1 MELENTHTPS
11 QVIESPGPTS
21 ENPSITPDPPKEE
34 PKPAKM
40 SAEDAVGKAFDQAGV
55 KDAEEEDGGKTEEV
69 TPKVATK
76 VKVEAPKVETNAEP
90 VKADVGNERETP
102 RKVEGQSEGRKII
115 EAPARFLPRAKEL
128 WQNVPHPVREEFDR
142 VFRESEQEIAQYKE
156 HKQFREEL
164 SEFETMAKQ
173 SGTTMKQALS
183 NYVDIERK
191 FSEDPAQGFRSL
203 MSNMQMQPQQAIS
216 HILRAF
222 GIQPQQL
229 AQHIAQ
235 SPQEYTALAPQRQA
249 PQQQFQQPQQA
260 QENPQVKALEER
272 LARMEAEKVESD
284 VIAPFAEEYPEFHD
298 NQDAIAEVLK
308 SGIIERIHGNGLSP
322 RDKLEAAL
330 FMVAPQVKRSMNV
343 ADNSNSSVPS
353 IPRDIPPAVDLRGTK
368 SIKGAP
374 HGVQTDRRGKMSK
387 EDAINEAM
395 ARFGS

>member
-1 MELENTHTPS
+1 MENTEHTPS
-11 QVIESPGPTS
+11 QVIEAPGPTT
-21 ENPSITPDPPKEE
+21 ENPSITPEPPKEE

-40 SAEDAVGKAFDQAGV
+40 SAQDAISKAFDQAGV
-55 KDAEEEDGGKTEEV
+55 EDKEGDE
-69 TPKVATK
+69 P
-76 VKVEAPKVETNAEP
+76 APKVENPVEAKEVKPAKVEKSAEP
-90 VKADVGNERETP
+90 EKADVGNEREAP

-142 VFRESEQEIAQYKE
+142 VFRESEQEMAQYKE

-183 NYVDIERK
+183 NYVDIEKK
-191 FSEDPAQGFRSL
+191 FSQDPAQGFRSL
-203 MSNMQMQPQQAIS
+203 MGNLQMQPQQAIS
-216 HILRAF
+216 HILRAY
-222 GIQPQQL
+222 GVTPQQL
-229 AQHIAQ
+229 VQHMTQ
-235 SPQEYTALAPQRQA
+235 SPQEYTALAQPRQA
-249 PQQQFQQPQQA
+249 PQQQFQQPQVPQD
-260 QENPQVKALEER
+260 NPQVKALEER
-272 LARMEAEKVESD
+272 LARMEAERVEND
-284 VIAPFAEEYPEFHD
+284 VITPFAEEYPEFHQ

-330 FMVAPQVKRSMNV
+330 FMVAPHVKRSLNV
-343 ADNSNSSVPS
+343 ADNGNTSVPS

>member
-55 KDAEEEDGGKTEEV
+55 KDAEEEE
-69 TPKVATK
+69 P
-76 VKVEAPKVETNAEP
+76 APKVEKP
-90 VKADVGNERETP
+90 VKAEEVKPVKVEKSAEPEKVDAVNERETP

-142 VFRESEQEIAQYKE
+142 VFRESEQEKAQYVE

-164 SEFETMAKQ
+164 AEFETLAKQ
-173 SGTTMKQALS
+173 TGTTLKAAMS
-183 NYVDIERK
+183 NYVSMENAFR
-191 FSEDPAQGFRSL
+191 SDPAQGFRAL

-235 SPQEYTALAPQRQA
+235 SPQEYTGLAPQRQA
-249 PQQQFQQPQQA
+249 PQQQNPQPQQA

>member
-40 SAEDAVGKAFDQAGV
+40 SAEDAVGKAFDQVGV
-55 KDAEEEDGGKTEEV
+55 KADEEDEQ
-69 TPKVATK
+69 
-76 VKVEAPKVETNAEP
+76 APKVEKP
-90 VKADVGNERETP
+90 VKAEEVKPARVEKSAEPEKVDAVNERETP

-142 VFRESEQEIAQYKE
+142 VFRESEQEIAQYRE

-235 SPQEYTALAPQRQA
+235 SPQEYTGLAPQRQA

-260 QENPQVKALEER
+260 QENPQVRALEER

-330 FMVAPQVKRSMNV
+330 FMVAPQVKRSMNS

-353 IPRDIPPAVDLRGTK
+353 IPRDITPAVDLRGTK